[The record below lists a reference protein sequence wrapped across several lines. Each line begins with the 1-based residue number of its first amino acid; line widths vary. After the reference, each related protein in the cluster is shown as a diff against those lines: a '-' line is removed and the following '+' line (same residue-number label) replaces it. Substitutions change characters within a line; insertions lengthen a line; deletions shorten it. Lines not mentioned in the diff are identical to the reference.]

1 MHLHLTVL
9 LSNDTVKVFLILQ
22 VDSVMDYEQPLEA
35 LFAKGLLYQMSD
47 LRIQN
52 SRRYRPENL
61 N

>member
-1 MHLHLTVL
+1 MTVL

-47 LRIQN
+47 LRGPSN
-52 SRRYRPENL
+52 EEEF
-61 N
+61 